1 MKIYSDKD
9 TLIFEDINER
19 ELYLK
24 NEDRCLFIKKNNNT
38 FILTT
43 DELLSLDIS
52 INEPLSFING
62 NNEVIKID
70 SSISNIEFS
79 KNTFLKSNEGNYY
92 IYIDK
97 YDSLTIVF
105 NKKPSLFNTYR
116 NDCEII
122 SINSKT
128 SNFKFQ
134 FSCKYFKPTNINM
147 HIKTRSS
154 KIEDSIEAQ
163 SFDVTEVDNNIYVVT
178 VTVLLNSN
186 IIKNLTTNY
195 IDIKNYNLEAYDL
208 FFSYQI
214 EEMPLSNYGPRIKS
228 SNKSIFNENDENWL
242 EFDDSS
248 MCLIKFYSTN
258 HDNLSCRIFIIPKLT
273 YMYYLNL
280 RSYETQKRKKP
291 IILCIEYPE
300 KAQDNSMFFFKYLV
314 SNYNDRFEI
323 YYLISNNSK
332 DKVNLFGYEDNLVE
346 YQSMEHLKVFN
357 KADVIVHTHTPNYSL
372 PFLTNFLENK
382 LKAKKKIF
390 LQHGVIGSKDVSQL
404 YGRTE
409 DNEFTNLFV
418 VSSMR
423 EKKTV
428 EKHYNYPEND
438 VILTGLARFDNVL
451 ENRGNSIVNE
461 ESLLIMPTWR
471 KDQDLLS
478 KDKFLETDFYNVYN
492 SLLKNNEFISF
503 CKNKNIKMNFY
514 LHKNFQKFSNLFN
527 NEHVNI
533 IREGECSVSRLL
545 ETNKVL
551 ITDYSSVALDFALMH
566 KKVIYYRPKVLYTEE
581 SFNEDTKLLPGRIV
595 ANVNDLILEL
605 NSLEFDNEFEEK
617 LDSIYLYKD
626 TKACYRIAQEMITKF
641 NI

>member
-1 MKIYSDKD
+1 
-9 TLIFEDINER
+9 
-19 ELYLK
+19 
-24 NEDRCLFIKKNNNT
+24 
-38 FILTT
+38 
-43 DELLSLDIS
+43 
-52 INEPLSFING
+52 
-62 NNEVIKID
+62 
-70 SSISNIEFS
+70 
-79 KNTFLKSNEGNYY
+79 
-92 IYIDK
+92 
-97 YDSLTIVF
+97 
-105 NKKPSLFNTYR
+105 
-116 NDCEII
+116 
-122 SINSKT
+122 
-128 SNFKFQ
+128 
-134 FSCKYFKPTNINM
+134 
-147 HIKTRSS
+147 
-154 KIEDSIEAQ
+154 
-163 SFDVTEVDNNIYVVT
+163 
-178 VTVLLNSN
+178 
-186 IIKNLTTNY
+186 
-195 IDIKNYNLEAYDL
+195 DIKNYNLEAYDL

-314 SNYNDRFEI
+314 SNYNNRFEI

-390 LQHGVIGSKDVSQL
+390 LQHGVIGSKDVSKL

-503 CKNKNIKMNFY
+503 CKNKNIKMYFY
-514 LHKNFQKFSNLFN
+514 LHNNFQKFSNLFN

-545 ETNKVL
+545 ESNKVL

-566 KKVIYYRPKVLYTEE
+566 KKVIYYRPK
-581 SFNEDTKLLPGRIV
+581 
-595 ANVNDLILEL
+595 
-605 NSLEFDNEFEEK
+605 
-617 LDSIYLYKD
+617 
-626 TKACYRIAQEMITKF
+626 
-641 NI
+641 

>member
-1 MKIYSDKD
+1 
-9 TLIFEDINER
+9 
-19 ELYLK
+19 
-24 NEDRCLFIKKNNNT
+24 
-38 FILTT
+38 
-43 DELLSLDIS
+43 
-52 INEPLSFING
+52 
-62 NNEVIKID
+62 
-70 SSISNIEFS
+70 
-79 KNTFLKSNEGNYY
+79 
-92 IYIDK
+92 
-97 YDSLTIVF
+97 
-105 NKKPSLFNTYR
+105 
-116 NDCEII
+116 
-122 SINSKT
+122 
-128 SNFKFQ
+128 
-134 FSCKYFKPTNINM
+134 
-147 HIKTRSS
+147 
-154 KIEDSIEAQ
+154 
-163 SFDVTEVDNNIYVVT
+163 
-178 VTVLLNSN
+178 
-186 IIKNLTTNY
+186 
-195 IDIKNYNLEAYDL
+195 
-208 FFSYQI
+208 
-214 EEMPLSNYGPRIKS
+214 
-228 SNKSIFNENDENWL
+228 
-242 EFDDSS
+242 
-248 MCLIKFYSTN
+248 
-258 HDNLSCRIFIIPKLT
+258 
-273 YMYYLNL
+273 
-280 RSYETQKRKKP
+280 
-291 IILCIEYPE
+291 
-300 KAQDNSMFFFKYLV
+300 
-314 SNYNDRFEI
+314 
-323 YYLISNNSK
+323 
-332 DKVNLFGYEDNLVE
+332 
-346 YQSMEHLKVFN
+346 MEHLKVFN